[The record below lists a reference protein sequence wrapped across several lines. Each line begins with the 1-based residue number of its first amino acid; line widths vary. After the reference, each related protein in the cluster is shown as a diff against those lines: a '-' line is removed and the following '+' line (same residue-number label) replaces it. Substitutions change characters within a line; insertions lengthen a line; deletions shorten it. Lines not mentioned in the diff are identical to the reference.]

1 VKESQSLILFLFVFN
16 QDLNAINLDDSKFS
30 RQLKKLIKD
39 EEEEKKLTT
48 LTNLKEYLD
57 KSDNLKVFFK
67 KKIFV
72 SILRTINILVYFE
85 TW

>member
-1 VKESQSLILFLFVFN
+1 MKESQSLILFLFVFN